1 MDGAARGGGG
11 RARGPRRV
19 RTRRRR
25 AQHLVEKQIAW
36 NKTTTTTT
44 AISERFGGCDE
55 RREFILQRETFGHT
69 NDGGVRAGDRVEVSQ
84 ATARRRGGVRPTQRM
99 AQTTQDE
106 KSRTKIADHRRPSV
120 HSGVQGRVRAEGPAV
135 RALRR
140 RRRHRRVSEMR
151 HRRLHGRVAGARHRP
166 RRIESIGGRR
176 RGAVRL
182 RQAK

>member
-25 AQHLVEKQIAW
+25 AQHLVEEQQIAC

-44 AISERFGGCDE
+44 AFGGCDE
-55 RREFILQRETFGHT
+55 RREFILRKEQLEHT
-69 NDGGVRAGDRVEVSQ
+69 NDGSVRAGDRVEVSQ
-84 ATARRRGGVRPTQRM
+84 APARRRGGVRPTQRM
-99 AQTTQDE
+99 AQTTPDE

-120 HSGVQGRVRAEGPAV
+120 HSRVQGRVRAEGPAV

-166 RRIESIGGRR
+166 RRVDSIGGRR

-182 RQAK
+182 GQAK